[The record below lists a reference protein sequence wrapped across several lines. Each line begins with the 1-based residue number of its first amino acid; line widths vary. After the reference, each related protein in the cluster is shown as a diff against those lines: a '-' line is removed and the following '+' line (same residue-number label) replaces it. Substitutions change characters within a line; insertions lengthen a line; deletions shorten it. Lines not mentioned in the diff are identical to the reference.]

1 MGYRMCNPVACAKS
15 NCASRVLLLCPSS
28 DNCGNICAI
37 YSSDVLLLVGS
48 HIVLFLLDVDR
59 MGTQQYSKVFFFLF
73 HRSISVVAVQM
84 SDTFHCVYVDVMN
97 ERAARK

>member
-1 MGYRMCNPVACAKS
+1 MCNPVACAKS
-15 NCASRVLLLCPSS
+15 NCAGRVLLLCPSS

-59 MGTQQYSKVFFFLF
+59 MGTQQYSKVFFSFP
-73 HRSISVVAVQM
+73 H
-84 SDTFHCVYVDVMN
+84 VYQCSCGPDV
-97 ERAARK
+97 RYIPLCLC